1 MQRVKIEE
9 IRKDLWFRKNY
20 SPVKL
25 REDEQVNLDDVQAV
39 FDDIEVCCCFF
50 YLLINLYR
58 ENLFFAN
65 VCVCPFFH
73 IHTHR

>member
-9 IRKDLWFRKNY
+9 IRKDLWFQKNY

-39 FDDIEVCCCFF
+39 FHDIEVCCCFF

>member
-50 YLLINLYR
+50 I
-58 ENLFFAN
+58 F
-65 VCVCPFFH
+65 
-73 IHTHR
+73 